1 VATIT
6 GARGTSNILADQRR
20 IDMSADIDLLEP
32 DAAPLALLSKRA
44 GKSATG
50 NSTFS
55 WLEDTLKPRFDAVNN
70 GAGYNTTATSVVVDN
85 GSYFEQHD
93 LVRNTRTGE
102 IFRVSSVSTNTL
114 TVVRNANGDLT
125 TGVAMLDNDE
135 LLILGSAQPEGDTS
149 RAARS
154 NNPTKATNY
163 TQIFRLPWELTDTLR
178 ASESQT
184 MTTDWANQAK
194 KKGIDHA
201 KDIEYA
207 FLFGKAFEDTSG
219 SQPRRGTAG
228 ALSYISTNT
237 LDAGGTLSEAEWNQI
252 LRTGFRYGSKNK
264 VAFGSAL
271 ATSVLN
277 QFAVGR
283 LQTRQNENTYGLA
296 VTDYI
301 SPFGRVNLVTHWLL
315 EGSVYSGYILILD
328 MDEVKYRYLSNGD
341 VNRDTHIRTNIQTPD
356 SDTRKDEY
364 LSEVGLQFGQEKRH
378 ALVTGITG

>member
-1 VATIT
+1 MATIT

-44 GKSATG
+44 GKAATG
-50 NSTFS
+50 NSTFN
-55 WLEDTLKPRFDAVNN
+55 WLEDTLKPRFSATS
-70 GAGYNTTATSVVVDN
+70 GTATTTATTVNVTSGQ

-102 IFRVSSVSTNTL
+102 IFRVVSVATDAL

-125 TGVAMLDNDE
+125 TGVAMNSADE

-163 TQIFRLPWELTDTLR
+163 TQIFRLPWELTETLR
-178 ASESQT
+178 ASEQV
-184 MTTDWANQAK
+184 TTTSDWANQAR

-207 FLFGKAFEDTSG
+207 FLFGKSFEDTSG

-252 LRTGFRYGSKNK
+252 LRTGFRYGSRNK
-264 VAFGSAL
+264 VVLASAL
-271 ATSVLN
+271 VGSVLN

-283 LQTRQNENTYGLA
+283 LQVRQGDNTYGLA

-301 SPFGRVNLVTHWLL
+301 SPFGRVNVVTHWLL
-315 EGSVYSGYILILD
+315 EGSVYSGYAIGLD
-328 MDEVKYRYLSNGD
+328 MDEVKYRYLANGD
-341 VNRDTHIRTNIQTPD
+341 SNRDTHIRTNIQAPD

-378 ALVTGITG
+378 FLLTGVTG